1 MSRNCPR
8 CRGYL
13 FLNLDLTGG
22 CLNCGHVIYGGA
34 TMDAR
39 TARRDSELGR
49 LISPQL
55 PVYKGA

>member
-1 MSRNCPR
+1 M
-8 CRGYL
+8 
-13 FLNLDLTGG
+13 NLDLTGG

-39 TARRDSELGR
+39 KARRDSELGR